1 MTNANDPLSPP
12 ARRIAD
18 AFWRACLGKEQTF
31 ANDQKALAAALRVA
45 LDEVLPAFRPSHPM
59 VIDEKHRKVDV
70 ASVRYL
76 LLDIANEL
84 EGRSNG

>member
-1 MTNANDPLSPP
+1 M
-12 ARRIAD
+12 
-18 AFWRACLGKEQTF
+18 
-31 ANDQKALAAALRVA
+31 KALAAALRVA
-45 LDEVLPAFRPSHPM
+45 LDEVLPVFEPSHPM

-70 ASVRYL
+70 ASVRCL

>member
-1 MTNANDPLSPP
+1 MTNTNDPLSPP
-12 ARRIAD
+12 ARRVAD
-18 AFWRACLGKEQTF
+18 AFWRSCLGKQQSF
-31 ANDQKALAAALRVA
+31 VNDRKALAAALRVA
-45 LDEVLPAFRPSHPM
+45 LDEVLPAFRPSHPV

-70 ASVRYL
+70 ASARYL